1 MNTMQRKVIAYLND
15 YISEI
20 NLKAYEFECMGL
32 KARSDRQKLKAE
44 SVRNTVAKFRMG
56 CADTVYTEAIPSNLA
71 HFASSN
77 FCFLAEPNFT
87 STHLNTPSQFK
98 H

>member
-44 SVRNTVAKFRMG
+44 SVRKTIAKFREG
-56 CADTVYTEAIPSNLA
+56 CADTIYKEAAQTN
-71 HFASSN
+71 HSS
-77 FCFLAEPNFT
+77 FSFLAGHSFIT
-87 STHLNTPSQFK
+87 THPSSYSQFK